1 LKSRAAGGN
10 TVDPEK
16 EKQGVF
22 RLVRGNK
29 KMINES
35 VKLRTMVLKG
45 R

>member
-1 LKSRAAGGN
+1 
-10 TVDPEK
+10 VDPEK
-16 EKQGVF
+16 KKQAVF
-22 RLVRGNK
+22 RSAGGNKK